1 MQDFSQHSC
10 QKTCPYGQSGIR
22 RLSACIRYCGF
33 RERGGI
39 EMNELATLERLSQ
52 EGRSL
57 LLNSQQEMIREVID
71 LCRNGYM
78 IRFHLFWDNWWF
90 IKLKHTDNGRE
101 LIAEWKPKMW
111 LLREGKSELK
121 RSVFPED

>member
-1 MQDFSQHSC
+1 
-10 QKTCPYGQSGIR
+10 
-22 RLSACIRYCGF
+22 
-33 RERGGI
+33 
-39 EMNELATLERLSQ
+39 MNELATLERISQ

-78 IRFHLFWDNWWF
+78 IRFHLFWDSWWF
-90 IKLKHTDNGRE
+90 IKLRHLDNGRE

-111 LLREGKSELK
+111 LLRESKRELK